1 MKNGIFRAAV
11 VVIWLAASR
20 GIAADAKSKPAPMPV
35 RPAPSVKPAPP
46 KPAPVKP
53 AAPKPADGRATA
65 AKPVTAKPN
74 DAAAAAKYELR
85 YRFTVGE
92 TIRTKITHASAVS
105 TTIKGVDE
113 QATSHSESVKVW
125 KVTATQPAKAT
136 FLYSVEYV
144 AMRGKVGEQAEVTY
158 DSRKDTIVPE
168 MYRGVAKTVG
178 IPLAEI
184 ALDSRG
190 IVLLREEKYKG
201 PGASGGGAVTIP
213 LPATPVPIGHVW
225 DEKISFPVVLD
236 GGASQTVN
244 ARHRFTLKSVDRGI
258 AKIGVATQVLD
269 PALPPKV
276 EVQILQRI
284 QNGEAHLD
292 LAKGRL
298 VYQKMDVDG
307 SVIDFHGA
315 GSRMKCRIAFTEEL
329 LPPSVATAQRK

>member
-1 MKNGIFRAAV
+1 MKKGRFIFANLLV
-11 VVIWLAASR
+11 VLALATSSS
-20 GIAADAKSKPAPMPV
+20 AADPKP
-35 RPAPSVKPAPP
+35 KPTAPP
-46 KPAPVKP
+46 AAAPTAP
-53 AAPKPADGRATA
+53 AAG
-65 AKPVTAKPN
+65 
-74 DAAAAAKYELR
+74 AKYDLR
-85 YRFTVGE
+85 YRFTIGE
-92 TIRTKITHASAVS
+92 TIRAKITHASSVS

-125 KVTATQPAKAT
+125 KVTAAEPAKST

-144 AMRGKVGEQAEVTY
+144 VMRGKIGEQAEVTY
-158 DSRKDTIVPE
+158 DSRKDTIVPD

-178 IPLAEI
+178 IPLAAI
-184 ALDSRG
+184 TLDPRG
-190 IVLLREEKYKG
+190 AVLRREEKYKG

-213 LPATPVPIGHVW
+213 LPAAPVPVGHVW
-225 DEKISFPVVLD
+225 DEKITFPVVLD
-236 GGASQTVN
+236 GGASQIVN

-258 AKIGVATQVLD
+258 AKIGVQTQVLD

-276 EVQILQRI
+276 EVQLLQRI

-315 GSRMKCRIAFTEEL
+315 GSRMKCRISFTEEL
-329 LPPSVATAQRK
+329 LSGPTATARKP